1 MGEKI
6 ERQVREQESGVCFL
20 KKAKVVQWQNT
31 AFVKQERESDS
42 HLWLLMENKTEDLK
56 KELEDLEQAMMG
68 ADFWADKDRAQAII
82 RKISELKAEI
92 AGEGKYDAGNAL
104 MTIFSGA
111 GGDDAEDFSSMLLN
125 MYLKFCNKKNFSVSI
140 LHKNENDHGGYRNI
154 TLEISQPSHKASAG
168 KAGPYGVLKNES
180 GVHRLVR
187 ISPFNA
193 KSLRHTSFSMVEVV
207 PEFSAHGGPAS
218 GGDLDITDSDIRLEF
233 SKSSGPGGQNV
244 NKRETAVRVVHI
256 PTNISA
262 QSDNQRSQAQN
273 KEKAMQILY
282 GKIYKALE
290 EERISKEKGM
300 YVSKTT
306 QIEWGNQIR
315 SYVLHPYKMVKDHR
329 TDVEVRDVGKVLDGD
344 LDEFIEAERSL

>member
-1 MGEKI
+1 
-6 ERQVREQESGVCFL
+6 
-20 KKAKVVQWQNT
+20 
-31 AFVKQERESDS
+31 
-42 HLWLLMENKTEDLK
+42 MEELK
-56 KELEDLEQAMMG
+56 KELQSLEEKMAQP
-68 ADFWADKDRAQAII
+68 DFWNDKDLAQQVI
-82 RKISELKAEI
+82 RRIAELKAEI
-92 AGEGKYDAGNAL
+92 VGEGKYDGGSAL

-111 GGDDAEDFSSMLLN
+111 GGDDAEDFSAILLN
-125 MYLKFCNKKNFSVSI
+125 MYLKYCDRKNFNVTL
-140 LHKNENDHGGYRNI
+140 LHENQNDHGGFRNVTI
-154 TLEISQPSHKASAG
+154 EISG
-168 KAGPYGVLKNES
+168 KRAYGTLKGES

-207 PEFSAHGGPAS
+207 PKFEKISEIEIPDDEIKVELS
-218 GGDLDITDSDIRLEF
+218 R
-233 SKSSGPGGQNV
+233 SSGPGGQNV

-273 KEKAMQILY
+273 KEVALKILY
-282 GKIYKALE
+282 GKIFKALE
-290 EERISKEKGM
+290 DERISKEKGM

-329 TDVEVRDVGKVLDGD
+329 TGVEIYNVQKVLEGD
-344 LDEFIEAERSL
+344 IDEFIEAEKDLK